1 MFYQFCIFIKY
12 SYIISYILFTA
23 LLLYLG
29 IQFAVYE
36 LMKRSL
42 VGLPPPKQEKE
53 LKEKDA
59 ILKVKY

>member
-1 MFYQFCIFIKY
+1 M
-12 SYIISYILFTA
+12 
-23 LLLYLG
+23 YLG

-53 LKEKDA
+53 LKDKDA